1 MISKLSEPVRLTEQ
15 HAQAA
20 AQVHR
25 RSFDAQLPWLS
36 DLHTPEEDTG
46 YFRDHVFRDC
56 TVWGIFAGDV
66 LAGMIAFRPGWV
78 DQLYVLPEYQGKGI
92 GHSLLELAQANS
104 DELQLWTFQKNDAA
118 RRFYKKHGF
127 AAVEFTDG
135 AGNEEREP
143 DMRYH
148 WRRSGAQAPTPSAAA
163 Q

>member
-1 MISKLSEPVRLTEQ
+1 MDTEGRSTVTSDLLRPVRLTEQ

-36 DLHTPEEDTG
+36 GLHTPEEDTS
-46 YFRDHVFRDC
+46 YFREHVFRDC
-56 TVWGIFAGDV
+56 AVWGVFAGDV

-92 GHSLLELAQANS
+92 GHTLLELAQASS
-104 DELQLWTFQKNDAA
+104 DELQLWTFQRNDAA
-118 RRFYKKHGF
+118 RRFYEKHGF

-143 DMRYH
+143 DMRYR
-148 WRRSGAQAPTPSAAA
+148 WLR
-163 Q
+163 